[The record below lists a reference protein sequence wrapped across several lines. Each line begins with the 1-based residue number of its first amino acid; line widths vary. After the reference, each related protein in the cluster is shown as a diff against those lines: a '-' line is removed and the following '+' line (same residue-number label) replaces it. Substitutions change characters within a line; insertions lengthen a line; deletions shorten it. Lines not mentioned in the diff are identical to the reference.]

1 MRDTNC
7 SGEGI
12 YGNAMRHQPRA
23 TSEGGGEVAILQ
35 VFEAKDTAGAEA
47 WGHGRACQE
56 LGTKHSS
63 GRERVK

>member
-1 MRDTNC
+1 
-7 SGEGI
+7 
-12 YGNAMRHQPRA
+12 MRHQPRA

-47 WGHGRACQE
+47 WGRGMAGQE

-63 GRERVK
+63 GRERVR